1 RGTRESYCILM
12 TKDNYQYSMKR
23 GTDSTDERITAIA
36 RLKTMVQTTDGFEIA
51 ETDMKLRGPG
61 DIMGTKQSGLPEF
74 KYLSLAEDGEII
86 AQAKKAIEY
95 LLRDDPK
102 LNKTQ
107 HLQVRAKLVKLLRG
121 SDNYFEIA

>member
-1 RGTRESYCILM
+1 VTVFEPFLCRLVATDIKFPCGKWNIIEILLLVYP
-12 TKDNYQYSMKR
+12 N
-23 GTDSTDERITAIA
+23 
-36 RLKTMVQTTDGFEIA
+36 LTDGFFLIC
-51 ETDMKLRGPG
+51 
-61 DIMGTKQSGLPEF
+61 EF

-121 SDNYFEIA
+121 SENYFEIA